1 MSHAPMSS
9 RNTGPFGATPAD
21 HTQKPGEIRSEANTT
36 VHRVA
41 MDLPNGKTAMVGLKI
56 GNERAADADKQ
67 REQFLHNVHPA
78 SLTEGLEK
86 EVARMTALFTEHTH
100 FDRDGNPVMRVQGRE
115 REVLEMRLANRRN
128 ALALAQRDRALA
140 EHVQA
145 QTQRAKVA
153 EQQRIDVA
161 ARLKAQQLIEQAE
174 IDRRAKQMAARAG
187 VVSK

>member
-1 MSHAPMSS
+1 MSHAPMSTRS
-9 RNTGPFGATPAD
+9 TGPFGSTPAD
-21 HTQKPGEIRSEANTT
+21 NTQKPGEIRSEANTT

-56 GNERAADADKQ
+56 GNERAADADNQ
-67 REQFLHNVHPA
+67 RAAFLQKVYPP

-100 FDRDGNPVMRVQGRE
+100 FDRDGKPVMRVQGRE

-128 ALALAQRDRALA
+128 ALALAHRDRALA

-145 QTQRAKVA
+145 ESSRAKAA
-153 EQQRIDVA
+153 EEQRIDVA
-161 ARLKAQQLIEQAE
+161 ARLKAQQLIEEAE
-174 IDRRAKQMAARAG
+174 VDRRAKQMAARAG